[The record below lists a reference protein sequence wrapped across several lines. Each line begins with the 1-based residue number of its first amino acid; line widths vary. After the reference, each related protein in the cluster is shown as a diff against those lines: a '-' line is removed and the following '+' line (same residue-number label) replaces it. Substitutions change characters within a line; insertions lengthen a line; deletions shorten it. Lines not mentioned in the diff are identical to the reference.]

1 MEKLNAEINRLPQLT
16 EKLRRLYTW
25 IENSRKREQRLE
37 QEIALLKLSQ
47 DELSRTIT
55 QLREQ
60 LSAAKAAGLQS
71 NNSEGK
77 MDAELRQYIT
87 GLIREIDKSLKNWED

>member
-1 MEKLNAEINRLPQLT
+1 MEKLDAEINRLPQLS
-16 EKLRRLYTW
+16 EKLRRVYTW
-25 IENSRKREQRLE
+25 IENSRKRELRLE
-37 QEIALLKLSQ
+37 QEIALLRQSQ
-47 DELSRTIT
+47 EELNRTIT

-60 LSAAKAAGLQS
+60 LSAAKAAGLQV